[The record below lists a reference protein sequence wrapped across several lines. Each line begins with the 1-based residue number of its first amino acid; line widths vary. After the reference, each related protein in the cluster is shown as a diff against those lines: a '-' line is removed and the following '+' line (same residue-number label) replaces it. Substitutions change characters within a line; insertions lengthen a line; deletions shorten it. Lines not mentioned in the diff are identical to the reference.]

1 MFNRISN
8 FIKNNNY
15 SVNTIK
21 YVKENKLTTSLA
33 IYGFVRSI
41 YINENTLKYDSEN
54 KDYRELLKSE
64 KIFFTLGQTTLS
76 NFIWPLY
83 IYADACMIE
92 KKYKNMKIDET
103 DITIPYIN
111 CIWKD
116 QYDDKMKQPAIK
128 INI

>member
-41 YINENTLKYDSEN
+41 YINDNTLKYDSEN
-54 KDYRELLKSE
+54 KDYRYLLKSE
-64 KIFFTLGQTTLS
+64 KIFYTLGQTMLS

-83 IYADACMIE
+83 IYNDACMIE
-92 KKYKNMKIDET
+92 KKYKNMKIDES
-103 DITIPYIN
+103 DLYMPYFY

-116 QYDDKMKQPAIK
+116 QYDEKIK
-128 INI
+128 ELRK

>member
-21 YVKENKLTTSLA
+21 YVKENKLTTFLA

-54 KDYRELLKSE
+54 KDYRSLLKSE
-64 KIFFTLGQTTLS
+64 KIFYTLGQTILS

-83 IYADACMIE
+83 IYNDACMIE
-92 KKYKNMKIDET
+92 KKYKNMKIDES
-103 DITIPYIN
+103 DLYMPYFYS
-111 CIWKD
+111 IWKD
-116 QYDDKMKQPAIK
+116 QYDEKIK
-128 INI
+128 ELRK

>member
-1 MFNRISN
+1 MFNRLSN

-21 YVKENKLTTSLA
+21 YVKENKLITSLTV
-33 IYGFVRSI
+33 YGFVRSI

-64 KIFFTLGQTTLS
+64 KIFYTLGQTVLS
-76 NFIWPLY
+76 GYIWPLY
-83 IYADACMIE
+83 IYGDACMIE

-103 DITIPYIN
+103 DLYMPYIY

-116 QYDDKMKQPAIK
+116 QYDDKIK
-128 INI
+128 ELRK

>member
-41 YINENTLKYDSEN
+41 YINDNTLKYDSEN
-54 KDYRELLKSE
+54 KDYRYLLKSE
-64 KIFFTLGQTTLS
+64 KIFYTLGQTMLS

-83 IYADACMIE
+83 IYNDTCMIE
-92 KKYKNMKIDET
+92 KKYKNMKIDES
-103 DITIPYIN
+103 DLYMPYFY

-116 QYDDKMKQPAIK
+116 QYDEKIK
-128 INI
+128 ELRK